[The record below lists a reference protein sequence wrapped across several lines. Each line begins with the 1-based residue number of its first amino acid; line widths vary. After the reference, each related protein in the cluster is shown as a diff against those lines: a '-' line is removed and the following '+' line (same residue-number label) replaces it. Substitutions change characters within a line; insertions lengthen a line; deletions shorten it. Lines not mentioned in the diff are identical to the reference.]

1 MTMPLMRPKRKNP
14 ILRTRQMNLPPGLA
28 PVKMSYSQTS

>member
-14 ILRTRQMNLPPGLA
+14 VIRTRQMSCRPARAAALRSA
-28 PVKMSYSQTS
+28 